1 MNINELKQISIKS
14 LKGIGDK
21 NGSLFERLGIETL
34 YDLLYYFPRDYKKL
48 PALSKVNELVEGEK
62 CAVKLVMSND
72 LFFKKTANNSIT
84 SVTGYDSTGEVMLS
98 FFRVTYIRSLLK
110 NGTEWV
116 LYGTVKRKGRKFAL
130 EMPEIFK
137 VSDYYSLSEGLI
149 PVYPLTKGINSKSI
163 LKYVSLA
170 LNEYPSLIDDLPKEI
185 EENFDFPHFSDALCG
200 IHSPKSFDELTKSRD
215 RVVFEEFYSFF
226 KGLKE
231 TDDKFNN
238 LQSDYPFIETAEYH
252 RFLEVLP
259 FNLTDGQKTALKDI
273 VSDLT
278 SGFVLNRL
286 IQGDVGSGK
295 TIVAFLACL
304 LCTSNGYQA
313 AFMAPTEVLAA
324 QHYKNFKKFIDN
336 YGLNINVVYLSGSLS
351 ASEKR
356 KISEGLSN
364 NEYNLA
370 VGTHALFQENVN
382 FSDLALVVTD
392 EQHRFGVIQREAL
405 SQKGINPH
413 VLSLSAT
420 PIPRTLAESYY
431 TGLKVSLITDK
442 PSDRIPIKTGIRFA
456 KDRLDGLRFMYKE
469 VKSGRQGIVVCPMI
483 EDNEDLDL
491 SNVTEYYKFL
501 KDLMP
506 DDIRLGIL
514 HGRMKNAE
522 KNRIM
527 EYYAR
532 GQIDIL
538 VSTTVIEVGIDVPNA
553 TVILIENAE
562 RFGLATLHQLRGRVG
577 RGEYPSYCI
586 LINGS
591 PEESE
596 NERLKVLTESDD
608 GFFIADE
615 DLRLRGPGD
624 ILGVRQSGDFSF
636 KLGDLYRDRDL
647 FVKAK
652 EYAYR

>member
-1 MNINELKQISIKS
+1 MNINELKQISIKN

-21 NGSLFERLGIETL
+21 NGSLFERLGIESL

-48 PALSKVNELVEGEK
+48 PSLSKVNELVEGEK
-62 CAVKLVMSND
+62 CAVRLTMSND
-72 LFFKKTANNSIT
+72 LFFKKTASNA
-84 SVTGYDSTGEVMLS
+84 VTTVSGFDSTGDVSLA

-110 NGTEWV
+110 AGSEWV
-116 LYGTVKRKGRKFAL
+116 VYGTVKRKGRKYAF

-137 VSDYYSLSEGLI
+137 PDDYYSLYESLI

-163 LKYVSLA
+163 LKYVSMSLD
-170 LNEYPSLIDDLPKEI
+170 EYSNLSDDLPLDI
-185 EENFDFPHFSDALCG
+185 EKSLDFVNFSAAVRG
-200 IHSPKSFDELTKSRD
+200 IHSPRNFDELTKSRD
-215 RVVFEEFYSFF
+215 RLVFNEFYSFF

-238 LQSDYPFIETAEYH
+238 LPSDYPFIETAEYE
-252 RFLEVLP
+252 RFKEVLP
-259 FNLTDGQKTALKDI
+259 FELTNGQKQAVHDI
-273 VSDLT
+273 VEDLT
-278 SGFVLNRL
+278 SGLVLNRL

-324 QHYKNFKKFIDN
+324 QHYKTFKKFIDS
-336 YGLNINVVYLSGSLS
+336 YGLDINVVYLSGSLS
-351 ASEKR
+351 ASEKK
-356 KISEGLSN
+356 KISEGLLN
-364 NEYNLA
+364 KEYNLA

-392 EQHRFGVIQREAL
+392 EQHRFGVVQREAL
-405 SQKGINPH
+405 AGKGINPH

-431 TGLKVSLITDK
+431 TGLKVSIISDK
-442 PSDRIPIKTGIRFA
+442 PSNRIPIKTGIRFS

-469 VKSGRQGIVVCPMI
+469 VKAGRQGIVVCPMI

-506 DDIRLGIL
+506 EDIRLGIL

-527 EYYAR
+527 EYFAR

-553 TVILIENAE
+553 TVILVENAE

-577 RGEYPSYCI
+577 RGEFPSYCI

-596 NERLKVLTESDD
+596 NERLKVLTASDD

-636 KLGDLYRDRDL
+636 RLGDLYRDRDL

-652 EYAYR
+652 EYAY